1 MGIVF
6 RPTDQRRGRLLLL
19 TLFILFVFATSGIA
33 KAAAMNT
40 GVSAMEIPSKSGVKR
55 RGPLPNMA
63 TMQGT
68 KSSKKSSRRGC
79 RYTCKAD
86 TSCCGYDQPIGNG
99 HGCCTYETCRWLR

>member
-6 RPTDQRRGRLLLL
+6 RPTDQRRWDVSCSSLYSYSSSLLQVASLKL
-19 TLFILFVFATSGIA
+19 Q
-33 KAAAMNT
+33 MNT

-63 TMQGT
+63 TMGT

-99 HGCCTYETCRWLR
+99 HGCCTYETCRWLC